1 MKKLKNLNPSFF
13 FCSKKRKQKQCL
25 LQNVINRKNYFC
37 FPTQNFLLYPRSKFL
52 YSKQLVPF
60 KLLSVNLQSKFK
72 FLSFSP
78 LKSIGVF
85 TPTEVKFS
93 KSSLT
98 FAHIIGAKNLLRKAS
113 PFLELSP
120 EASILSGLGFLS
132 GAGAPL
138 RFLSGVSLKNKSQN
152 RGLSGALLRAPL
164 RSPLKRYF
172 SKGQTTLEGQKKY
185 DTAYSKLSEVKLI
198 TIGLASPEKIRQWAE
213 KTLPNG
219 KVLGQVTN
227 ANTLHHKTFKPQ
239 KGGLFC
245 ERIFG
250 PLKDFQCACG
260 TIVSK
265 PLIEPYSMN
274 LRRIEDPS
282 GPLIEASAGLNSKN
296 EEGLKNEKNS
306 SQEKFLISKEQNKN
320 QIPTLQGPKAQS
332 SRRFCKKCDVE
343 YTWSVIRR
351 YQLGYIE
358 LVSPVTHLWY
368 LKGSPSYLSILLD
381 MKKRH
386 IEYVTYCT
394 ESLTLENSIK
404 GINQNR
410 FNKIPSQM
418 LLNWENTVRN
428 VPQVGSQSKFNL
440 VYGTSNKTS
449 RSVDIEI
456 ERKKQ
461 KRLKTHVQKRLL
473 PLALLNSVNSSP
485 EVTSLKDL
493 IEAGGLNS
501 KKSEA
506 FLLFLGH
513 SPKNQS
519 VIWQSQITLQKL
531 FLLQSLIHKIIYE
544 SLSFDILNDSNKSLF
559 WRHSPQNR
567 SGAISGA
574 PAPLEFWQSQNT
586 DPLKNQIKKE
596 SFLNGTN
603 KMISVKKLLKKL
615 PTSLYLFLNLQLCFQ
630 KQFFIV
636 TKNKFWKAIYLN
648 SLKRSIKNIFF
659 LYESIFWNKNLGKL
673 SLLKNKKGHSNY
685 SYDSSVYKQ
694 EPLQSKN
701 NSGGTSLKMPLGQ
714 NFAQKHKE
722 ILLFIEMVKN
732 KWFYSFL
739 NFLKQLSS
747 QNLFELNKRLFTSY
761 EERIQQNIDFLS
773 EEFFV
778 SFNRSFLKNPNRSQN
793 LETAHWFLI
802 FPLIGSNS
810 KTNRNANMP
819 SLVSLIAKAKKY
831 NETLLHAFFTILIK
845 EKIHHSSFG
854 EPQSAFTPSNL
865 FFLAKLNLSVI
876 WQSQNRGHSPQNSK
890 ENTSIKNQNLN
901 QNLLDVSALE
911 SHLWQE
917 QNLGLNLDLKNKKV
931 FLTKIKKQYLLLIKF
946 MDLNRSIHSKNLET
960 KESFNPNFSTKAP
973 LATEYLCNLIL
984 LFSLSGGSA
993 TLTTKSK
1000 SLHRKHL
1007 GSYLLGSVL
1016 KMEKESYLKKQNL
1029 TTKSPKL
1036 FNQIYTL
1043 SHRERWIDEEWQNF
1057 IDYMSVPSLQTSLLN
1072 EQNKQ
1077 KSINF
1082 NSQLTSKTTSSY
1094 SEGTFPDK
1102 VQEIK
1107 APFVS
1112 EIVKEYNLIPAYQ
1125 NRIFN
1130 LNIDQ
1135 FFSHSGG
1142 LTLRKVP
1149 QFWLSGAGAPLR
1161 FLQSQNKSLNISG
1174 APAPLKTLSR
1184 SKASIN
1190 LRQKNNSWSNL
1201 VGNNHAFFSG
1211 PGIIQQLLNEF
1222 DFSELQKIDKQNR
1235 ILLYQ
1240 LNKHIFLLKKRISKS
1255 ARKELKEC
1263 YKKRDQLIRRTKLI
1277 RTFFR
1282 KDSKPNSM
1290 ILTIL
1295 PVLPPDLRPIVKIG
1309 GQVAA
1314 SDLNRLYQ
1322 RVIYRNDRLKK
1333 FLKEPATSSSYEMKY
1348 AQRLLQEAVDN
1359 LIQNGKSGTASE
1371 KDARGRALKSLS
1383 DLLKGKQGR
1392 FRQYLLGK
1400 RVDYSGRSVIV
1411 VGPKLQLHECGLPK
1425 EMALELYFPFLLKRL
1440 INHNYARTVVGA
1452 KTLMKK
1458 DPDLTWELLKEIM
1471 QTCPILLNRAPTLH
1485 RLGIQAFQPKLI
1497 EGRAIL
1503 LHPLVCPAFNAD
1515 FDGDQMAVHVP
1526 ITIEARA
1533 EAWKL
1538 MCARQNFLSPATG
1551 EPLAI
1556 PSQDM
1561 VLGCYYLTTHCNKSS
1576 IKNQKGSGFSFSD
1589 FSDVLNAY
1597 RRQIIDLHALVWVKF
1612 DGHLEQENQL
1622 ESTIELRINS
1632 YGNWNEIYQFIQKN
1646 YSKKQNLVN
1655 QYICTTPGRI
1665 LFNFIVQKTLFGF
1678 SKNLN

>member
-1 MKKLKNLNPSFF
+1 MKKETLVTAKSSNFSTPG
-13 FCSKKRKQKQCL
+13 
-25 LQNVINRKNYFC
+25 VINLINKKKPN
-37 FPTQNFLLYPRSKFL
+37 K
-52 YSKQLVPF
+52 
-60 KLLSVNLQSKFK
+60 
-72 FLSFSP
+72 LSFS
-78 LKSIGVF
+78 K
-85 TPTEVKFS
+85 
-93 KSSLT
+93 
-98 FAHIIGAKNLLRKAS
+98 RK
-113 PFLELSP
+113 
-120 EASILSGLGFLS
+120 
-132 GAGAPL
+132 
-138 RFLSGVSLKNKSQN
+138 K
-152 RGLSGALLRAPL
+152 
-164 RSPLKRYF
+164 
-172 SKGQTTLEGQKKY
+172 TLEGPKKY

-213 KTLPNG
+213 KTLPKG
-219 KVLGQVTN
+219 KILGQVIN

-265 PLIEPYSMN
+265 PLIET
-274 LRRIEDPS
+274 PS
-282 GPLIEASAGLNSKN
+282 GSPLENLNSNK
-296 EEGLKNEKNS
+296 EVFENEKTS
-306 SQEKFLISKEQNKN
+306 LQEKFVSSKDQNKN
-320 QIPTLQGPKAQS
+320 EIPTLQGPKAQR

-418 LLNWENTVRN
+418 LLNWETTVRN
-428 VPQVGSQSKFNL
+428 VSLLRPNNTAATLKGGSQSILNG
-440 VYGTSNKTS
+440 VYGTANQVSTVRDS
-449 RSVDIEI
+449 EL

-461 KRLKTHVQKRLL
+461 KRLKTNVQKRLL
-473 PLALLNSVNSSP
+473 PLALLSSVAS
-485 EVTSLKDL
+485 VTGESSLKD
-493 IEAGGLNS
+493 
-501 KKSEA
+501 
-506 FLLFLGH
+506 
-513 SPKNQS
+513 
-519 VIWQSQITLQKL
+519 QKL
-531 FLLQSLIHKIIYE
+531 KLLQLLIHKILYE
-544 SLSFDILNDSNKSLF
+544 SLSLDFLNDS
-559 WRHSPQNR
+559 Q
-567 SGAISGA
+567 
-574 PAPLEFWQSQNT
+574 
-586 DPLKNQIKKE
+586 KNKE
-596 SFLNGTN
+596 SLLNKTN
-603 KMISVKKLLKKL
+603 KIISVKKLLKKL

-630 KQFFIV
+630 KQFLIV
-636 TKNKFWKAIYLN
+636 AKNKFWKEIYLN
-648 SLKRSIKNIFF
+648 SLKRSLKNQFF

-673 SLLKNKKGHSNY
+673 SFLKKKKGHHNSNY
-685 SYDSSVYKQ
+685 NSSVSKQ
-694 EPLQSKN
+694 EPWITKN
-701 NSGGTSLKMPLGQ
+701 NIGGTSLKGALGPNFLLETLGLDLKKSQ
-714 NFAQKHKE
+714 SFLNQSAELADFAQKHKE
-722 ILLFIEMVKN
+722 SLLFIEIVKN
-732 KWFYSFL
+732 KWVYSFL
-739 NFLKQLSS
+739 NFVKQLTS
-747 QNLFELNKRLFTSY
+747 QNILELNNKLFTRY
-761 EERIQQNIDFLS
+761 EVSIEKTVDLLS
-773 EEFFV
+773 EEFLAT
-778 SFNRSFLKNPNRSQN
+778 FNRPFLKKSNQTQTLETNRSLNFHLLGSHFKNNQN
-793 LETAHWFLI
+793 T
-802 FPLIGSNS
+802 
-810 KTNRNANMP
+810 NMP
-819 SLVSLIAKAKKY
+819 CLVSLIAKAKKY
-831 NETLLHAFFTILIK
+831 NEILLEVFFIILIK
-845 EKIHHSSFG
+845 EKINDSSFG
-854 EPQSAFTPSNL
+854 LFSERQSETGAPLKPLGAFNPSDR
-865 FFLAKLNLSVI
+865 FLSAKLNLIAAES
-876 WQSQNRGHSPQNSK
+876 RNSK
-890 ENTSIKNQNLN
+890 KGKAFLKKLNKVNQRLNLFLPKELNSQFRCHLKKGSNSFLIYLKLFKLLGSSEKFPRNVVGDFWALNRNFDVNKNLQALDLNSKKGNTFLSLNLNEHLLDGHISGSHHWNQQNL
-901 QNLLDVSALE
+901 A
-911 SHLWQE
+911 
-917 QNLGLNLDLKNKKV
+917 LGLNFDLNHKKL
-931 FLTKIKKQYLLLIKF
+931 FLTKIKKQYFLLINIMNLKK
-946 MDLNRSIHSKNLET
+946 SINSQYLEGQ
-960 KESFNPNFSTKAP
+960 KKSFNANLFQKPAP
-973 LATEYLCNLIL
+973 LTTEYIRNLIL
-984 LFSLSGGSA
+984 LFSLNGSSLSPCLVLA
-993 TLTTKSK
+993 KQELSK
-1000 SLHRKHL
+1000 GLPLSPNPSSLHRKHL
-1007 GSYLLGSVL
+1007 GSYLIRSVQ
-1016 KMEKESYLKKQNL
+1016 KMKKERNIKKQNL
-1029 TTKSPKL
+1029 PNKSSKL
-1036 FNQIYTL
+1036 VNQIYTL
-1043 SHRERWIDEEWQNF
+1043 SHRERWMDEEWQNF
-1057 IDYMSVPSLQTSLLN
+1057 IDYMSVSSLKTSFLN
-1072 EQNKQ
+1072 NKNKQ
-1077 KSINF
+1077 NNMNF
-1082 NSQLTSKTTSSY
+1082 NSLENLKPTSPSSKDTILMLQK
-1094 SEGTFPDK
+1094 S
-1102 VQEIK
+1102 QELDL
-1107 APFVS
+1107 S
-1112 EIVKEYNLIPAYQ
+1112 NTGEIGKEYNLIPAYQ
-1125 NRIFN
+1125 NRIFH

-1135 FFSHSGG
+1135 FF
-1142 LTLRKVP
+1142 R
-1149 QFWLSGAGAPLR
+1149 R
-1161 FLQSQNKSLNISG
+1161 
-1174 APAPLKTLSR
+1174 
-1184 SKASIN
+1184 SIN
-1190 LRQKNNSWSNL
+1190 LQQKNKNGINP

-1240 LNKHIFLLKKRISKS
+1240 LNKHIFSLKKRLSKS

-1597 RRQIIDLHALVWVKF
+1597 RRQIIDLHAFVWVKF

-1632 YGNWNEIYQFIQKN
+1632 YGNWNEIYQFSQKN
-1646 YSKKQNLVN
+1646 YSKNQNLVN

-1665 LFNFIVQKTLFGF
+1665 IFNFIVQKTLFGF
-1678 SKNLN
+1678 TQNLK